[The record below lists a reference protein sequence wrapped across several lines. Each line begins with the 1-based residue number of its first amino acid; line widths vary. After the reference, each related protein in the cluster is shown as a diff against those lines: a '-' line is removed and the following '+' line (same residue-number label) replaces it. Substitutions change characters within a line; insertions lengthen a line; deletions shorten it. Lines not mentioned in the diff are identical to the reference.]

1 MRSKSLNI
9 RVPRLGVNRFG
20 VYYVRSSA
28 PDLATGRRKVA
39 QQSLGTKSP
48 ALAKVLAL
56 KFCLNLVIEDLM
68 SDWRKYNSNYELDT
82 AKGLVSAN
90 GAEDHARQHRQLLDK
105 ARTVTEHFR
114 IGKLALGEVFEYLA
128 HDLVAR
134 HLLIADREFFAS
146 LQPRA
151 QAAPIT
157 H

>member
-1 MRSKSLNI
+1 MQVFI
-9 RVPRLGVNRFG
+9 ADVMQHFEEEE
-20 VYYVRSSA
+20 
-28 PDLATGRRKVA
+28 
-39 QQSLGTKSP
+39 
-48 ALAKVLAL
+48 ALIKAAG
-56 KFCLNLVIEDLM
+56 
-68 SDWRKYNSNYELDT
+68 YP
-82 AKGLVSAN
+82 